1 VPLVVDVPLTRALHA
16 ACGLGEEIPVDLY
29 TPVARVLTFVMA
41 LKARGTLKGTH
52 TPPRVTTADE
62 VAGVL
67 APESLEADAVP
78 RRLRIAREA
87 ASTATGTATGATSA
101 PSRPAP
107 PALSRSVRPATSG
120 GTR

>member
-1 VPLVVDVPLTRALHA
+1 MPLTRALHA

-78 RRLRIAREA
+78 RRLRIARE
-87 ASTATGTATGATSA
+87 TATAASA
-101 PSRPAP
+101 PSRTAP
-107 PALSRSVRPATSG
+107 PALSRSVRPATPG